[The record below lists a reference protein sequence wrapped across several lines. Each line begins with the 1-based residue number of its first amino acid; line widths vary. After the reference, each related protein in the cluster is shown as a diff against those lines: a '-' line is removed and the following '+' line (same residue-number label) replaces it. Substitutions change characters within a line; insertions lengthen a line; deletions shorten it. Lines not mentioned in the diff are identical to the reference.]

1 MNNLVCP
8 ISHERVDENRVR
20 LNAVFV
26 VSIIIVGVVWTI
38 PGLTLLVA
46 VDFFLRG
53 FTKCK
58 MSPIGYMSN
67 FIISSIG
74 LKNRMIDKAPKI
86 FAARLGFIMTALI
99 FVFTVTGLNIAAY
112 SVAGILVFCATLE
125 FAFKI
130 CVGCLVYTYL
140 VLPLFKSKD

>member
-8 ISHERVDENRVR
+8 ISDQRVDENRVR
-20 LNAVFV
+20 ISAVFV
-26 VSIIIVGVVWTI
+26 VSFIIVGMVWAI
-38 PGLTLLVA
+38 PALTLLVA

-58 MSPIGYMSN
+58 MSPIGY
-67 FIISSIG
+67 ISHSIANMLG
-74 LKNRMIDKAPKI
+74 LKTKMIDKAPKT
-86 FAARLGFIMTALI
+86 FAARLGFLMTALI
-99 FVFTVTGLNIAAY
+99 FVFSVTGLDVAAY

-140 VLPLFKSKD
+140 VLPLFKD